1 LAWLFRSPVLA
12 LYSLKPVVMKL
23 LLAAF
28 LLVIFSLQASH
39 VAVGES
45 VAASVSLEH
54 GQACAADADA
64 EALKVSSA
72 LEELSDY
79 LPAVFPVLPAAF
91 AAPRSHPAAFIIVS
105 ADLPTTRP
113 PPRG

>member
-1 LAWLFRSPVLA
+1 
-12 LYSLKPVVMKL
+12 MKL
-23 LLAAF
+23 LLAAL

-45 VAASVSLEH
+45 VVASASLEH
-54 GQACAADADA
+54 RQARAATDPDAIDADA

-72 LEELSDY
+72 TEELSDY
-79 LPAVFPVLPAAF
+79 LPAAFPVLPAVF
-91 AAPRSHPAAFIIVS
+91 AAPRSHPTAFIIVS
-105 ADLPTTRP
+105 ADLPTIKP